1 MKYEIEMLWAALNDL
16 RNKDEIKSSLF
27 ALCKEFASDEALEK
41 YVIKLA
47 TDKLY
52 RLQETARSSLDADDD
67 PMGNCINVD
76 KTPQNRI

>member
-1 MKYEIEMLWAALNDL
+1 M
-16 RNKDEIKSSLF
+16 RGRDEIKTSLS
-27 ALCKEFASDEALEK
+27 ALRNEFESDEALEV

-67 PMGNCINVD
+67 PLGNPENAQ
-76 KTPQNRI
+76 KTSQARF